1 MSVLRTPINR
11 PIRTLKCLLDVDSVL
26 CAGLK
31 VGNATLRLA
40 EGHGAL
46 RGDLV
51 KVSVTIARMKFCQ
64 THHPLALLDIDL
76 VTNNNLSQSA
86 MRYHLSTCPHTN
98 GKLSGS
104 MGLA

>member
-1 MSVLRTPINR
+1 MLRTPINR

-26 CAGLK
+26 CAGLE
-31 VGNATLRLA
+31 VRNAPLGLA

-51 KVSVTIARMKFCQ
+51 KVSVTIVRMKSCQ

-76 VTNNNLSQSA
+76 VTNNNLSRSA
-86 MRYHLSTCPHTN
+86 MRYLLCRCIHVRT
-98 GKLSGS
+98 GS
-104 MGLA
+104 SLDPWG